1 MKTQLTENLDQYL
14 QSYLNIYLDD
24 SRKWTIEEIVQEVH
38 QWGIK
43 RGKII
48 KEDEIKDIL
57 NIK

>member
-1 MKTQLTENLDQYL
+1 MKTELTKKLEQYL

-24 SRKWTIEEIVQEVH
+24 SRKWTLEEIVQEVH

-43 RGKII
+43 RGKTI
-48 KEDEIKDIL
+48 KEDEIKELL